1 MNKKSFRDSMI
12 CPCCGESREISS
24 SECASCGAKQV
35 GPPLAKPDV
44 LLPKLGPSFAA
55 LACGAVVII
64 AFLLYWALYNDVRVG
79 RMFLVWTLGDG
90 YELTKK
96 LLEADAKLPYYRIFT
111 FDAYLRAITFSIVA
125 VPLSLG
131 GIWLAR
137 RALRLIK
144 FDSASFGG
152 VKIARASYCLSIG
165 LLVVFSAV
173 SVSSIPRWFANR
185 RAKRI
190 AATRALMYE
199 LHSRGLQRYY
209 KEYGK
214 YPGELD
220 NEHLSRV
227 NAEEAPL
234 ADYWGHNFEYRPVAV
249 IASKGSGINLSDYK
263 LISPGPDG
271 ALGTEDDITM
281 INGVIVD
288 SQNDPDAAELNQGRA
303 RQ

>member
-1 MNKKSFRDSMI
+1 MI

-44 LLPKLGPSFAA
+44 LMPKLGQSFAA
-55 LACGAVVII
+55 LACGVIVII
-64 AFLLYWALYNDVRVG
+64 AFLLAWALDNDLRVA
-79 RMFLVWTLGDG
+79 RVLLVWTLGDG

-96 LLEADAKLPYYRIFT
+96 LLEADARLPYYRIFA
-111 FDAYLRAITFSIVA
+111 FDAYILANNFSIVA
-125 VPLSLG
+125 VPLSLA

-144 FDSASFGG
+144 SDSASFGG
-152 VKIARASYCLSIG
+152 IKVARASYCLSIG

-173 SVSSIPRWFANR
+173 SVSSIPRAIATG

-190 AATRALMYE
+190 AATHALMYE

-209 KEYGK
+209 KEYGN
-214 YPGELD
+214 YPGELAD
-220 NEHLSRV
+220 LSRV
-227 NAEEAPL
+227 NASVAPQS
-234 ADYWGHNFEYRPVAV
+234 DYWERNFEYKPVAV
-249 IASKGSGINLSDYK
+249 IASKGSGISLSDYK
-263 LISPGPDG
+263 LISSGPDG
-271 ALGTEDDITM
+271 KLGTEDDITM
-281 INGVIVD
+281 IDGVIIE
-288 SQNDPDAAELNQGRA
+288 SQNDPDAAEPNQGRA

>member
-1 MNKKSFRDSMI
+1 MI

-44 LLPKLGPSFAA
+44 LMPKLGPSFAA
-55 LACGAVVII
+55 LACGVIVVIS
-64 AFLLYWALYNDVRVG
+64 FLLAWALDNDIRVG
-79 RMFLVWTLGDG
+79 RMLLVWMLGDG

-96 LLEADAKLPYYRIFT
+96 LLEADAKLPYYRIFV
-111 FDAYLRAITFSIVA
+111 FDAYILANNFSLVA
-125 VPLSLG
+125 VPLSLA

-144 FDSASFGG
+144 SDSASFGG
-152 VKIARASYCLSIG
+152 IKVARASYCLSIG

-173 SVSSIPRWFANR
+173 SVSSIPRGIARR
-185 RAKRI
+185 RAKKV

-209 KEYGK
+209 KEYGN

-220 NEHLSRV
+220 YLSRV
-227 NAEEAPL
+227 NASGAPQS
-234 ADYWGHNFEYRPVAV
+234 DYWERNFEYKPIAV
-249 IASKGSGINLSDYK
+249 IASKGSGISLSDYK
-263 LISPGPDG
+263 LISSGPDG
-271 ALGTEDDITM
+271 KFGTEDDITM
-281 INGVIVD
+281 IDGVIIE
-288 SQNDPDAAELNQGRA
+288 SQNDPDATEPSQGQA

>member
-1 MNKKSFRDSMI
+1 MI

-44 LLPKLGPSFAA
+44 LMPKLGPSFAA
-55 LACGAVVII
+55 LTCGVMVII
-64 AFLLYWALYNDVRVG
+64 SFLLAWALIDDLKVG
-79 RMFLVWTLGDG
+79 RVLLVWALGDG

-96 LLEADAKLPYYRIFT
+96 LLEADARLPYYRIF
-111 FDAYLRAITFSIVA
+111 AYNAYILANKFSIVA
-125 VPLSLG
+125 VPLSLA

-144 FDSASFGG
+144 SDSASFGG
-152 VKIARASYCLSIG
+152 IKVARASYCLSIG

-173 SVSSIPRWFANR
+173 SVSSIPRAIATR
-185 RAKRI
+185 SAKRV

-209 KEYGK
+209 KEYGN
-214 YPGELD
+214 YPGELAD
-220 NEHLSRV
+220 LSRV
-227 NAEEAPL
+227 NANGTPQS
-234 ADYWGHNFEYRPVAV
+234 DYWERNFEYKPVAV
-249 IASKGSGINLSDYK
+249 IASKGSGISLSDYK
-263 LISPGPDG
+263 LISSGPDG
-271 ALGTEDDITM
+271 KFGTEDDITM
-281 INGVIVD
+281 IDGVIIE
-288 SQNDPDAAELNQGRA
+288 SQNDPDAAEPNQGRA

>member
-1 MNKKSFRDSMI
+1 MI

-44 LLPKLGPSFAA
+44 LMPKLGPSFAA
-55 LACGAVVII
+55 LACGVMVII
-64 AFLLYWALYNDVRVG
+64 SFLLTWALIRDIRVG
-79 RMFLVWTLGDG
+79 RMFLVWALGDG

-96 LLEADAKLPYYRIFT
+96 LLEADPKLPYYRIFA
-111 FDAYLRAITFSIVA
+111 FDAYILANTFSIVA
-125 VPLSLG
+125 VPLSLA

-137 RALRLIK
+137 RALRLLK
-144 FDSASFGG
+144 SDSASFGG
-152 VKIARASYCLSIG
+152 IKIARASYCLSFG

-173 SVSSIPRWFANR
+173 SVSSIPRAIATG

-209 KEYGK
+209 KEYGG

-227 NAEEAPL
+227 NAEEAPQS
-234 ADYWGHNFEYRPVAV
+234 DYWGHNFEYKSIVVVA
-249 IASKGSGINLSDYK
+249 AKGFAAPPSDYT
-263 LISPGPDG
+263 LVSAGPDG
-271 ALGTEDDITM
+271 RLGTEDDITM
-281 INGVIVD
+281 INGVIVET
-288 SQNDPDAAELNQGRA
+288 QIDPDAAELNQGRA

>member
-1 MNKKSFRDSMI
+1 MI

-44 LLPKLGPSFAA
+44 LMPKLGPSFAA
-55 LACGAVVII
+55 LACGVIVII
-64 AFLLYWALYNDVRVG
+64 AFLLYWALDNDLRVG
-79 RMFLVWTLGDG
+79 RVLLVWALGDG

-96 LLEADAKLPYYRIFT
+96 LLEADARLPYYRIF
-111 FDAYLRAITFSIVA
+111 AYNAYDLANKFSIVTI
-125 VPLSLG
+125 PLSLA

-144 FDSASFGG
+144 SDSASFGG
-152 VKIARASYCLSIG
+152 IKVARASYCLSIG

-173 SVSSIPRWFANR
+173 SVSSIPRWIANR
-185 RAKRI
+185 SAKRV

-209 KEYGK
+209 KEYGN
-214 YPGELD
+214 YPGELTD
-220 NEHLSRV
+220 LSRV
-227 NAEEAPL
+227 NASGTPQS
-234 ADYWGHNFEYRPVAV
+234 DYWERNFEYKPVAV
-249 IASKGSGINLSDYK
+249 IASKGSGISLSDYK
-263 LISPGPDG
+263 LISSGPDG
-271 ALGTEDDITM
+271 KFGTEDDITM
-281 INGVIVD
+281 IDGVIIE
-288 SQNDPDAAELNQGRA
+288 SQNDPDAAEPSQGQA